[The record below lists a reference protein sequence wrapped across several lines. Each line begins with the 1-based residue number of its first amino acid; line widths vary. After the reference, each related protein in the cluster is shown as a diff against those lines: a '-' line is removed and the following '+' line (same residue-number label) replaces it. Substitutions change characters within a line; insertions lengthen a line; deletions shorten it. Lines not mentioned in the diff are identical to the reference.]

1 MSDSPSGNPSGELPG
16 SIDDLIEHW
25 GSNSL
30 PPVDQWHPTEAR
42 DIDMRILKNGE
53 WLYLGTPIKR
63 PRLVQLFA
71 SVLRVEEDGTTWL
84 VTPGEKLRIEVEDA
98 HFQAVM
104 MDVTEKNK
112 QASLVFTTNMG
123 EQVVADADHLIDVQ
137 YPFEDGTPVPYI
149 HVRNGL
155 TARLSRSVF
164 IELAERA
171 EVRGDIAGVV
181 STGVFMP
188 LGPAE

>member
-16 SIDDLIEHW
+16 SIDGLIEHW

-181 STGVFMP
+181 SAGVFMP